1 MSLVSAIM
9 YKNIAVQHT
18 DTFMVYVH
26 VHHVY
31 NTNIRQFSIL
41 IYRPASFG
49 D

>member
-31 NTNIRQFSIL
+31 NTNMQFSIL

-49 D
+49 E